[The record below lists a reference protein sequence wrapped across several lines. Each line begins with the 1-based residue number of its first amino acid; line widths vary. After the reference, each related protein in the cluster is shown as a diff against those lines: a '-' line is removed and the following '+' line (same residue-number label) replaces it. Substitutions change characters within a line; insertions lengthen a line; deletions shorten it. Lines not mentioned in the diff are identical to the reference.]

1 MNTTHPTTTTGAP
14 ALPEDPPATGW
25 LLYDGECGFCTRSAR
40 RVEGLIGRRGFAIL
54 PLQTPWVREKLGLHP
69 AEPLREMIVLTRAGQ
84 RAGGADA
91 ALLLAG
97 RFWWSVPL
105 TWLACIPGVTPLL
118 RRGYAAIA
126 ARRSCA
132 GGACTLPSHR
142 PSARATDWLP
152 LIVLLTLAGVA
163 ARGWE
168 PWVYMWTLAGALFAG
183 CKWLT
188 WRRGPHA
195 SMSRTLGYLFA
206 WPGLDAPAFLRD
218 DAPVDQPRATEWV
231 FAVTKFLAGGLLVWG
246 GVRLVSPDWPLLA
259 GWLGMIGLIFVLH
272 FGSFHLVSLAWRRAG
287 VNAEPL
293 MHAPILAGSLTDFW
307 GRRWNTAFR
316 TLAHRFVFRR
326 AAPALGAIGAT
337 VMVFVISGLVHD
349 LVISIPA
356 RGGYGWPTAYFVIQA
371 AGLLFERSAAGQRL
385 GLGRG
390 WIGRAFTIVVT
401 VAPAGLVFH
410 PPFVHAV
417 ILPMWRALG
426 AT

>member
-1 MNTTHPTTTTGAP
+1 MNTTHPTAPTGALP
-14 ALPEDPPATGW
+14 AGSEFPAVGW

-40 RVEGLIGRRGFAIL
+40 RVEGLIRRRGFAIL
-54 PLQTPWVREKLGLHP
+54 PLQTPWVRKKLGLNP
-69 AEPLREMIVLTRAGQ
+69 AEPLREMIVLTRDGQ
-84 RAGGADA
+84 RTGGADA
-91 ALLLAG
+91 ALFLAG
-97 RFWWSVPL
+97 RFWWSLPL
-105 TWLACIPGVTPLL
+105 TWIAQIPSVKPLL

-132 GGACTLPSHR
+132 GGACALPAHR
-142 PSARATDWLP
+142 SRSRASDWLP
-152 LIVLLTLAGVA
+152 LLVLLTLAGVG

-168 PWVYMWTLAGALFAG
+168 PWIYMWTLAGALFAG

-195 SMSRTLGYLFA
+195 STRRTLGYLFA

-218 DAPVDQPRATEWV
+218 TTPVDKPRVSEWIFAAT
-231 FAVTKFLAGGLLVWG
+231 KLLAGGLLLWG
-246 GVRLVSPDWPLLA
+246 GVRLVPMDSPLLA

-272 FGSFHLVSLAWRRAG
+272 FGSFHLLSLAWRRAG

-293 MHAPILAGSLTDFW
+293 MRAPILAGALADFW
-307 GRRWNTAFR
+307 GRRWNTAFS

-326 AAPALGAIGAT
+326 VAPRMGAFSAT
-337 VMVFVISGLVHD
+337 VMVFAISGLVHD
-349 LVISIPA
+349 LVISDPA
-356 RGGYGWPTAYFVIQA
+356 RGGYGLPTTYFFLQA
-371 AGLLFERSAAGQRL
+371 AGLLFERSATGRRC

-390 WIGRAFTIVVT
+390 WIGRAFTIFVT

-417 ILPMWRALG
+417 ILPMLRALG